1 MFLGGMSATFA
12 AGALTGPAIAA
23 AQSSATSGNSGL
35 PANMTGIFNSLD
47 IPNQPRVRTA
57 FEARLKCAISQ
68 AQVPIPSHQTN
79 GDQQRYPDGSATY
92 TKTVLQDSIGLVN
105 PAAYQ
110 TFLTALASGKPSD
123 FENILMGGTRTLN
136 GPQGGLAFTLEGTD
150 SHQFGSSP
158 SPNNQETEVVVPPP
172 PAFSSPAWGTEL
184 AELYW
189 CSLLRDTAFTDYS
202 TSPIAAAAC
211 AELTSMPSYTGPRT
225 SSGQITPQLLFRG
238 GYPGETAGPYIS
250 QLIITPT
257 SFGAMPMSNQYI
269 TYQAGLNYMLDPAS
283 FLQVQNGIDTG
294 LRNQP
299 DPTLR
304 YLHNGRALAAWTHVD
319 VLFQAYFVAWLVM
332 NTLGVPLNPGNP
344 YVTSRTQN
352 GFDTLGQPDI
362 SATLCHIA
370 ARALDAVW
378 YQKWFVHLR
387 PRPES
392 SGGISYLTR
401 TNQLGTLQ
409 ARLNDNFLNSQ
420 ALKASYDANNSWFL
434 SQAFPEGSPAHP
446 AYPTGH
452 GTVAGACITV
462 LKFFYD
468 GNFVI
473 PNPLVPTPDG
483 LSVDPYTGPDRG
495 NLTING
501 ELNKLAHN
509 ISFGHGIHA
518 GIHWRSDTDFSI
530 LLGEA
535 FALSFLQ
542 DKIRCYNERLTV
554 RLTKIDGSIA
564 TLSNQ

>member
-1 MFLGGMSATFA
+1 MFLGQMSATLA
-12 AGALTGPAIAA
+12 AGALAAPAIAS
-23 AQSSATSGNSGL
+23 AQSASASENSESLARMQAASNSFNL
-35 PANMTGIFNSLD
+35 PD
-47 IPNQPRVRTA
+47 HPRVRRS
-57 FEARLKCAISQ
+57 FEVRLKCALAQ
-68 AQVPIPSHQTN
+68 AQIAIPSHQTN

-92 TKTVLQDSIGLVN
+92 TKALLQDSIGLVN

-110 TFLTALASGKPSD
+110 TFKTALASGHPSD
-123 FENILMGGTRTLN
+123 FENIMIGGTRTLN

-158 SPNNQETEVVVPPP
+158 SPHNQETEAVVPTP

-189 CSLLRDTAFTDYS
+189 CSLLRDTAFTDYG
-202 TSPIAAAAC
+202 TSPTAAAAC
-211 AELTSMPSYTGPRT
+211 AELTSMPSYAGPRT
-225 SSGQITPQLLFRG
+225 RSGQVTPQLLFRG
-238 GYPGETAGPYIS
+238 GYPGETLGPYIS
-250 QLIITPT
+250 QLIITP
-257 SFGAMPMSNQYI
+257 SFFGAMPLSNQYI
-269 TYQAGLNYMLDPAS
+269 TYQAGLDYMLDPAS

-294 LRNQP
+294 LRNQH

-304 YLHNGRALAAWTHVD
+304 YLYNGRALSAWTHVD
-319 VLFQAYFVAWLVM
+319 VLFQAYFVAHLVM
-332 NTLGVPLNPGNP
+332 NTLGVPLNPCNP
-344 YVTSRTQN
+344 YTSSRTQN

-362 SATLCHIA
+362 SATIAEVA
-370 ARALDAVW
+370 ARVLDIVW

-392 SGGISYLTR
+392 SGGIAYLTR
-401 TNQLGTLQ
+401 TNQLGNVQ
-409 ARLNDNFLNSQ
+409 ARLNNNFLNSQ
-420 ALKASYDANNSWFL
+420 ALKASFDANNSWFL
-434 SQAFPEGSPAHP
+434 SQPFPEGSPTHP

-452 GTVAGACITV
+452 GVVAGACITI

-483 LSVDPYTGPDRG
+483 LSLNPYTGPDAG

-518 GIHWRSDTDFSI
+518 GIHWRSDTDSSI
-530 LLGEA
+530 VLGEA

-542 DKIRCYNERLTV
+542 DKVRVYNEKLTV
-554 RLTKIDGSIA
+554 HLTKIDGSIA
-564 TLSNQ
+564 TIANQ